1 MPQET
6 RFTKYQLD
14 RFLQGED
21 FHSYRALGAHREAY
35 GGQTGYAFTVWAPFA
50 KSVRVTGEF
59 DDWKGSSFYM
69 EPAGNSGVWETFIP
83 DIQEGMLYK
92 YMIETPSGEIL
103 YKADPYA
110 FSAEQRPGTASR
122 LADLSYEWGD
132 DRWLRQRKEQN
143 HFEQPL
149 NIYEVHLGSWK
160 QWGPRMEGRREGEDP
175 IFYTYEDFSRELV
188 DYVKDMG
195 YTHVELMPVMEHPF
209 DGSWGYQIT
218 GYYAP
223 TSRYGTP
230 VQFKHLV
237 DRFHQEGIGVI
248 LDWVP
253 GHFCRDA
260 HGLCRFNGS
269 QLYESE
275 EHVEW
280 GTFKFDYGRPEVQSF
295 LISNA
300 IYWLEEYHADGIRV
314 DGVSSMLYLNYG
326 VDDDDKK
333 RYNEKGGEENLEA
346 VAFLQ
351 KCNDVIGKL
360 LPDVFTIAE
369 ESTAW
374 PLVTYPPEKGGLGF
388 HYKWDMGWMNDTLK
402 YCALDFPFRDGS
414 HNLLTFSM
422 MYAFNE
428 NFILPLSHDEVVHG
442 KCSLI
447 ERMPGDYWR
456 EFAGLRLLF
465 MYQMCHSGAKLNFMG
480 NEFGQ
485 FIEWRFYEA
494 LEWFLLDYQAHQKHQ
509 DFVRAMN
516 RFYLQQPSLWQ
527 QNYSWEGYQW
537 IDADNR
543 EQSILI
549 FKRQGKKADDF
560 SIAVL
565 NFQPDTYHDFKVG
578 VPEPGIYREAFN
590 SDSNEFGGS
599 GQINPEAVE
608 TKEGTYHGYDQYIEL
623 TIPPIAG
630 MILIPET
637 IRRRPEKTAEK
648 AADESEKEAA
658 PAGSVPKC

>member
-1 MPQET
+1 MQEL
-6 RFTKYQLD
+6 RVTKNQLN

-21 FHSYRALGAHREAY
+21 FHCYKTLGAHRKICGNQE
-35 GGQTGYAFTVWAPFA
+35 GYSFAVWAPLA

-59 DDWKGSSFYM
+59 DNWAGKDFYM
-69 EPAGNSGVWETFIP
+69 EPIEDSGVWTAFVP
-83 DIQEGMLYK
+83 GAREGMLYK
-92 YMIETPSGEIL
+92 YMIETPAGEIL

-122 LADLSYEWGD
+122 LTDLSYEWGD
-132 DRWLRQRKEQN
+132 GDWIRQRSQQD
-143 HFEQPL
+143 HFKRPL

-160 QWGPRMEGRREGEDP
+160 QRGLPQKDRQEGEDP
-175 IFYTYEDFSRELV
+175 VFCTYEDLSKDLV
-188 DYVKDMG
+188 AYVKDMG
-195 YTHVELMPVMEHPF
+195 YTHVEFMPIMEHPF

-223 TSRYGTP
+223 TSRYGEAGDL
-230 VQFKHLV
+230 KHLI
-237 DRFHQEGIGVI
+237 DCFHREGIGVI

-275 EHVEW
+275 EHIEW
-280 GTFKFDYGRPEVQSF
+280 GTFKFDYSRPEVQSF
-295 LISNA
+295 LISNV

-326 VDDDDKK
+326 IDDNSRK
-333 RYNEKGGEENLEA
+333 RYNHLGGEENLTA
-346 VAFLQ
+346 KAFLQ
-351 KCNDVIGKL
+351 KCNKTIGQL
-360 LPDVFTIAE
+360 FPDVFTVAE

-374 PLVTYPPEKGGLGF
+374 PLVTYPPEEGGLGF

-447 ERMPGDYWR
+447 GRMPGDYWR
-456 EFAGLRLLF
+456 QFAGLRLLLL
-465 MYQMCHSGAKLNFMG
+465 YQICHSGAKLNFMG

-485 FIEWRFYEA
+485 FIEWRFYEG
-494 LEWFLLDYQAHQKHQ
+494 LEWFLLDYEAHRKHLQ
-509 DFVRAMN
+509 FVKELN
-516 RFYLQQPSLWQ
+516 RVYKNQPSLWQ
-527 QNYSWEGYQW
+527 QNYTWEGYQW
-537 IDADNR
+537 LDADNR
-543 EQSILI
+543 DQSILI
-549 FKRQGKKADDF
+549 FKRQGEEPEDF
-560 SIAVL
+560 TLILL
-565 NFQPDTYHDFKVG
+565 NFQPDTYRKFKMG
-578 VPEPGIYREAFN
+578 VPAAGSYREIFN
-590 SDSNEFGGS
+590 SDEPKFGGS
-599 GQINPEAVE
+599 GHINGELL
-608 TKEGTYHGYDQYIEL
+608 KSKKGQYHGQEQYIEV
-623 TIPPIAG
+623 TVPPIGG
-630 MILIPET
+630 MILAYCSHQKDKKG
-637 IRRRPEKTAEK
+637 R
-648 AADESEKEAA
+648 
-658 PAGSVPKC
+658 